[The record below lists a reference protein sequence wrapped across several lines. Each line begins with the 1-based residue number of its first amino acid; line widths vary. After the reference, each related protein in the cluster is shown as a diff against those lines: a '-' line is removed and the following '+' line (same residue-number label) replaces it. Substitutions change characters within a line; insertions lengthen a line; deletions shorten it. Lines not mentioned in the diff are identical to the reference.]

1 MRKGMK
7 IPSLIIITMI
17 WKIQKTYCKIIV
29 KKITIDM
36 KNNLEDLML
45 DETVRDS
52 SSRKKEYYIQ
62 RSNGQLLS

>member
-1 MRKGMK
+1 
-7 IPSLIIITMI
+7 
-17 WKIQKTYCKIIV
+17 
-29 KKITIDM
+29 M